1 MKSNPKAKRSKPS
14 AKCPHAGEKGYVSAH
29 ITKAACG
36 GWIVIYDRQKGG
48 PSEFARAVHVGVAG
62 YDEET
67 TGRFIV
73 MHRPSG
79 RWAGYGTAMEAKR
92 VQTALVKGV
101 NSVGLLPLPEAPKTQ
116 QRSPLA
122 LASLP
127 ETDDDD
133 AEKIEAAATDLNEKQ
148 LRFVHLRI
156 EGRNKSQAYREAGYR
171 SKTPEVEAS
180 LLSRNPKVSKY
191 YNLLVAQTRAAAVLT
206 RHEVLAFCASVMRA
220 PLSTLPVD
228 SPLIQE
234 VKRTRRVT
242 GQGESAEEWETEQ
255 IKLPTKL
262 DAGKLAAAL
271 EGWNAA
277 DKALDKTQ
285 EAVSALSSVISN
297 LMESKRKG

>member
-1 MKSNPKAKRSKPS
+1 MKRKPN
-14 AKCPHAGEKGYVSAH
+14 ANCPHVAEKGFVSGFL
-29 ITKAACG
+29 TKAVCG
-36 GWIVIYDRQKGG
+36 GWVVIYDRQKGG

-79 RWAGYGTAMEAKR
+79 RWAGYGTAVEAKR
-92 VQTALVKGV
+92 VQGALVKGL
-101 NSVGLLPLPEAPKTQ
+101 NSVGLLPLPESTRKATPPQTKKQ
-116 QRSPLA
+116 PSADVVLLA
-122 LASLP
+122 DSD
-127 ETDDDD
+127 EGDE
-133 AEKIEAAATDLNEKQ
+133 EKIEAAAADLNEKQ

-156 EGRNKSQAYREAGYR
+156 EGRNKSAAYREAGYR

-191 YNLLVAQTRAAAVLT
+191 YNLLAAQARAAAVLT

-220 PLSTLPVD
+220 PLSTLPPD

-242 GQGESAEEWETEQ
+242 GQAEGAEEWETEQ
-255 IKLPTKL
+255 IKLPGKL
-262 DAGKLAAAL
+262 EAGKLAAAL
-271 EGWNAA
+271 EGWNAS